1 MRYIII
7 ILFFLNSNVGFS
19 QENKELKKIKCLKK
33 MTSTYEKFQKNDTI
47 YILYYKSNEKGFEQ
61 NKIDVE
67 NYDGNSYIFF
77 NYVHFPLSN
86 YDLNGFEKI
95 NFREPIE
102 MYKSKSFICKN
113 IERTIDI
120 FYLKNNAT
128 KIFNDFYTKKRVLFI
143 VDLDTKIKNKY
154 KIIQVNNPLHIID

>member
-1 MRYIII
+1 MKNILI
-7 ILFFLNSNVGFS
+7 ILIYLISSVGFS

-33 MTSTYEKFQKNDTI
+33 ITSTYEKFQKNDTI

-61 NKIDVE
+61 NKIDVK
-67 NYDGNSYIFF
+67 NYDGNSYYFY
-77 NYVHFPLSN
+77 NYVHFPLDI
-86 YDLNGFEKI
+86 YEKEGFEKTS
-95 NFREPIE
+95 FTKPIE

-128 KIFNDFYTKKRVLFI
+128 KIFNDFLY
-143 VDLDTKIKNKY
+143 
-154 KIIQVNNPLHIID
+154 

>member
-1 MRYIII
+1 MKNILI

-61 NKIDVE
+61 NKIDVK
-67 NYDGNSYIFF
+67 NYDGNSYYFY
-77 NYVHFPLSN
+77 NYVHFPLSI

-113 IERTIDI
+113 IERTIDVG
-120 FYLKNNAT
+120 YLKSYTPNIYNN
-128 KIFNDFYTKKRVLFI
+128 FYS
-143 VDLDTKIKNKY
+143 
-154 KIIQVNNPLHIID
+154 

>member
-1 MRYIII
+1 
-7 ILFFLNSNVGFS
+7 
-19 QENKELKKIKCLKK
+19 
-33 MTSTYEKFQKNDTI
+33 
-47 YILYYKSNEKGFEQ
+47 
-61 NKIDVE
+61 
-67 NYDGNSYIFF
+67 
-77 NYVHFPLSN
+77 
-86 YDLNGFEKI
+86 
-95 NFREPIE
+95 

-154 KIIQVNNPLHIID
+154 KTVQVNNPLHIID